1 MNKKYVIELT
11 TKEGKKGYFVKED
24 ENGYMISE
32 GGINPDVKQFD
43 SPQHANKF
51 LLFKR
56 KKFKRNGIK
65 VRIIS
70 LQELAQEGVAGLT
83 STSEMDLWYFENEL
97 GQKLFYN
104 QEEEGYYFSSEET
117 GYCVF
122 DDKYKMQEMLDT
134 MDFPCEAVIKKF
146 EEPINEEE

>member
-1 MNKKYVIELT
+1 MDKKYVIELI
-11 TKEGKKGYFVKED
+11 TKEGKKGYFVKEN
-24 ENGYMISE
+24 EEGYMISE
-32 GGINPDVKQFD
+32 GGIAPDVKQFD

-56 KKFKRNGIK
+56 KKFKRNGIQI
-65 VRIIS
+65 RIRS
-70 LQELAQEGVAGLT
+70 LQDLAQEGVAGLT

-104 QEEEGYYFSSEET
+104 QEEEGYYFSSKET

-122 DDKYKMQEMLDT
+122 DDKDKMQEMLDT
-134 MDFPCEAVIKKF
+134 MDFPCEAIIKKF
-146 EEPINEEE
+146 EEQIKQEE